1 MGLHKLERLHEAKGF
16 LDTAAHWQVIY
27 AHVLHHAI
35 RVDDK
40 QAPVDKKMYEKSY
53 KPNSE
58 CLYNTIKQEL
68 EHRKWLTFR
77 LHEKKKKAAVTTAT

>member
-27 AHVLHHAI
+27 THMLHHAT

-40 QAPVDKKMYEKSY
+40 QAPVDKKM
-53 KPNSE
+53 
-58 CLYNTIKQEL
+58 
-68 EHRKWLTFR
+68 
-77 LHEKKKKAAVTTAT
+77 